1 VIFCSC
7 LSLSLK
13 TLMSRCCFACD
24 MPPACSHHI
33 WLQHQACNAR
43 KTKAVYDS
51 KLSHMPCSGQACFA
65 GTAASSKLSRCQDCL
80 LSVPQANT
88 QSSHHRQPIAYQS
101 LCVDHACTTSKA
113 LAFSTAYLVLTK
125 PDAEFCY
132 STLPHPS
139 SISGSVTR

>member
-1 VIFCSC
+1 MIFCSC

-13 TLMSRCCFACD
+13 TPISQCCSARD

-33 WLQHQACNAR
+33 WLQHQACNAH

-51 KLSHMPCSGQACFA
+51 KLTHIPCSGQACFA

-80 LSVPQANT
+80 LSVPQAST

-101 LCVDHACTTSKA
+101 LCVNHACPTSKS
-113 LAFSTAYLVLTK
+113 LAFSTACLVFTK

-132 STLPHPS
+132 LISPHST
-139 SISGSVTR
+139 SILGSMTR